1 MRFQISDNTTNTYD
15 YRILTSGGRFERWN
29 ANPIVLFDHNDR
41 QVLGRGEN
49 LTIEG
54 EALMSDVVFDNDDAQ
69 LAGIIGKIERGF
81 IRMASVGVVP
91 LKWMLDSAVLTN
103 GEPTPTVVEWEL
115 REWSITPFGSNRG
128 SIVLYDNAGGQ
139 LDLSDRTT
147 LLQLCDGCNPEIP
160 IIKPNTMKLT
170 TKTLELLQLTDVATE
185 AEIEAKLL
193 TLHARATDA
202 EAKLAKIETD
212 RITAQKVEAV
222 TLTDAAIADGRINAD
237 SKPVYLNL
245 FDGNFAAAKAALAA
259 IPKRPTVAS
268 QIGTEG
274 KEDKLLK
281 LSWDE
286 AYRNNQLEK
295 LKERYPERYAEL
307 YAEKFGK

>member
-1 MRFQISDNTTNTYD
+1 MRFQISDNSTNTYD

-29 ANPIVLFDHNDR
+29 ANPIVLFDHDDR

-49 LTIEG
+49 LTVEG
-54 EALMSDVVFDNDDAQ
+54 EALMSDVVFDKDDEQ
-69 LAGIIGKIERGF
+69 LAGVIGKIERGF
-81 IRMASVGVVP
+81 IRMASVGIVP
-91 LKWMLDSAVLTN
+91 LKWILDSVVLTN

-115 REWSITPFGSNRG
+115 KEWSVVPFGSNKS
-128 SIVLYDNAGGQ
+128 SIVLYDNAGQQ

-170 TKTLELLQLTDVATE
+170 TKTLELLQLSDTATE
-185 AEIEAKLL
+185 AEVEAKLL
-193 TLHARATDA
+193 SLHARAADA
-202 EAKLAKIETD
+202 EAKLTKIETD

-259 IPKRPTVAS
+259 IPKRPTAAS
-268 QIGTEG
+268 QVDTEG

-286 AYRNNQLEK
+286 AYKSDQLEK
-295 LKERYPERYAEL
+295 IKEKYPERYKEL
-307 YAEKFGK
+307 YDEKFSN